1 MQMHAVAFLFEV
13 RIRTKMTEPSAETS
27 LHFCRFICI
36 NQRLV
41 LTHNPLVPGSS
52 PDKPTKFHASAA
64 ARIGLVFMPGASK
77 PKAALEFKSASL
89 TIPALVLGSN
99 DLRTIEECLRE
110 RISRGA
116 EFFRNSPLMIDL
128 QWLNEQAL
136 SIDVKALVDLLGKL
150 DLSPISLR
158 GGDESQ
164 NKAALAMGISV
175 RASSASSSSS
185 ASASEPGFDDVPSE
199 AQKEGPGRILK
210 KTKASKASIDEAGAD
225 KRSLNKYISQPIRSG
240 QRVYSHGDLTITATV
255 SAGAEIMAEGN
266 IHVYGTLRGRALAGV
281 LGDTSSRIFCMDLQA
296 ELLSIAGI
304 YQLSDD
310 IPREAQH
317 KPAQISLDDQVIV
330 IKAL

>member
-1 MQMHAVAFLFEV
+1 
-13 RIRTKMTEPSAETS
+13 
-27 LHFCRFICI
+27 
-36 NQRLV
+36 
-41 LTHNPLVPGSS
+41 
-52 PDKPTKFHASAA
+52 
-64 ARIGLVFMPGASK
+64 MPGASK
-77 PKAALEFKSASL
+77 IKAALEFKSASL
-89 TIPALVLGSN
+89 TIPALFLGSN
-99 DLRTIEECLRE
+99 DLPTIEECLRE
-110 RISRGA
+110 RISQGA
-116 EFFRNSPLMIDL
+116 GFFRDSPLLIDL

-136 SIDVKALVDLLGKL
+136 SIDVKALVDLLRKL

-175 RASSASSSSS
+175 RPSSASANGSASSSS
-185 ASASEPGFDDVPSE
+185 ASTSETGFDDVPSE
-199 AQKEGPGRILK
+199 KQSEVPGRIVK
-210 KTKASKASIDEAGAD
+210 KTRPSEVSVGEAGAD
-225 KRSLNKYISQPIRSG
+225 KRSLNTYISQPIRSG

-281 LGDTSSRIFCMDLQA
+281 LGDTGSRIFCLDLQA

-310 IPREAQH
+310 IPSEAQH
-317 KPAQISLDDQVIV
+317 KPAQISLDDQKIV